1 MLLRS
6 LPIHTIFYAEQRK
19 NRRFHFFLFIQRSQH
34 GAFLLNCSNRCSF
47 AHPASYFLHSIT
59 LFTFFLRTWFIEN
72 ELTAP
77 AEQAHTAAV
86 LTEKSEPRFSE
97 GSLLDLRNAP
107 WALTTRGSLSCSE

>member
-47 AHPASYFLHSIT
+47 AHPASYFIHSMT
-59 LFTFFLRTWFIEN
+59 LFSLFF
-72 ELTAP
+72 AK
-77 AEQAHTAAV
+77 V
-86 LTEKSEPRFSE
+86 VY
-97 GSLLDLRNAP
+97 
-107 WALTTRGSLSCSE
+107 